1 MGRSTIDT
9 DGAKEKAS
17 EYYKLYLDLGSVH
30 KVGEHFGVSHSTV
43 HRHLKA
49 FGYKLKGEKFS
60 SDEDDIITNYYKNT
74 PDHIFDMSKLIELL
88 GFRSSAQ
95 NICRRAR
102 QLGLT
107 NIKRKVSDKN
117 KLKMQGVAVERIEK
131 YGHPKGNL
139 GKKHSDKTKAVLSEK
154 SREMWLRFTEEDL
167 AIRAMKQAKTKHKNG
182 TLYSNRTKCT
192 WKQQWATVGGV
203 RKYFRSQWELNY
215 AHYLEWLKSKGQIKS
230 WEHEPETF
238 WFEGVKRGCVSY
250 LPDFRVTEN
259 NGSIVYHE
267 VKGWMDDRSKTKIK
281 RMAKYHPNVKLIVI
295 DSKAYASLSK
305 SVSGLVDGWS

>member
-1 MGRSTIDT
+1 MRKSIINT
-9 DGAKEKAS
+9 DGAEEKAK
-17 EYYKLYLDLGSVH
+17 EYYKLYLELGSVH
-30 KVGEHFGVSHSTV
+30 KVGEYFGVCHSTV
-43 HRHLKA
+43 HRYLKA
-49 FGYKLKGEKFS
+49 FGYKLKGENFS
-60 SDEDDIITNYYKNT
+60 KEEDDIISNYYKNT
-74 PDHIFDMSKLIELL
+74 EDSLFDMNDLISLL

-95 NICRRAR
+95 NVCRRAR

-117 KLKMQGVAVERIEK
+117 RENMSKIASDRIK
-131 YGHPKGNL
+131 KHGHPKGHL
-139 GKKHSDKTKAVLSEK
+139 GKKHSSSTKEK
-154 SREMWLRFTEEDL
+154 ISIASRSMWDNMTEEKL
-167 AIRAMKQAKTKHKNG
+167 TNRTMKQLKTMHKNG
-182 TLYSNRTKCT
+182 TLYSNRKNCT

-215 AHYLEWLKSKGQIKS
+215 AYYLEWLKNNGQIAS

-250 LPDFRVTEN
+250 LPDFKVTEN
-259 NGSIVYHE
+259 DGSVSYHE

-295 DSKAYASLSK
+295 DTKAYNSLAK
-305 SVSGLVDGWS
+305 DVRGLIS